1 MLFSHISDTHLGL
14 VQYGSEE
21 REQDVYHVFNQAID
35 ISIKDH
41 VDFVIFAGDIF
52 HVPNPNGTAVVQMA
66 NALKRLKKN
75 NIDSFFI
82 LGDHDISR
90 IRTTPIPYVY
100 HNLEFSRYI
109 GQGNPIEY
117 KGILLVGFDKIRKA
131 EISQFEEKFKAVD
144 KVANNH
150 TGHRILVMH
159 QGITEFNKF
168 AGELQSTDLPK
179 NFTYY
184 AMGHLHD
191 HDIKKFNHL
200 NGPIVYPGSIELTTS
215 EGIKETKKGFLEVD
229 ISGEEARS
237 NWIELDTRKQ
247 FSFKTDYDELAKSI
261 DEISIKIDKMERK
274 PIVEIKIQGENIE
287 TDQIQAQISRL
298 HTQTLRCFWRI
309 TSKEISDSSVFLER
323 PNAIEDEMFRLSINA
338 IGSEPIASF
347 AIKELLPLLAS
358 NQIKEASQI
367 IIENFEK
374 YKKEKEN
381 DHIS

>member
-52 HVPNPNGTAVVQMA
+52 HVPNPNGTAIVQMA
-66 NALKRLKKN
+66 NALKRLKQN

-82 LGDHDISR
+82 LGEHDISR

-100 HNLEFSRYI
+100 HNLEFSKYI
-109 GQGNPIEY
+109 GHGKPIEY
-117 KGILLVGFDKIRKA
+117 KGVLLVGFDKIRKA
-131 EISQFEEKFKAVD
+131 EMPQFEEKFRGVD
-144 KVANNH
+144 EIASNH
-150 TGHRILVMH
+150 TGHKILVMH

-179 NFTYY
+179 KFTYY

-191 HDIKKFNHL
+191 HDIKKFSHL
-200 NGPIVYPGSIELTTS
+200 SGQVAYPGSIELTTS
-215 EGIKETKKGFLEVD
+215 EGIKEIKKGFLEVD
-229 ISGEEARS
+229 ISGEEAIPK
-237 NWIELDTRKQ
+237 WIELDTRQQ
-247 FSFKTDYDELAKSI
+247 FSFKTDYNELEKLI
-261 DEISIKIDKMERK
+261 DEILSKIGKIERK
-274 PIVEIKIQGENIE
+274 PIVEIKIQGDNIE

-309 TSKEISDSSVFLER
+309 ISKEISDSSVFLER
-323 PNAIEDEMFRLSINA
+323 PSMIDDEMLRLSIDA
-338 IGSEPIASF
+338 IGSEQNANF
-347 AIKELLPLLAS
+347 AVKE
-358 NQIKEASQI
+358 
-367 IIENFEK
+367 
-374 YKKEKEN
+374 
-381 DHIS
+381 

>member
-82 LGDHDISR
+82 LGEHDISR

-109 GQGNPIEY
+109 GQGNPIDY

-131 EISQFEEKFKAVD
+131 EISQFEEKFKAID
-144 KVANNH
+144 KIAKNH
-150 TGHRILVMH
+150 TGHKILVMH

-184 AMGHLHD
+184 AMGHLHE
-191 HDIKKFNHL
+191 HDIKQFNHL
-200 NGPIVYPGSIELTTS
+200 NGPIAYPGSIELTTS
-215 EGIKETKKGFLEVD
+215 EGIKEIKKGFLEVD
-229 ISGEEARS
+229 ISGEEAKP

-247 FSFKTDYDELAKSI
+247 FSFKTEYNELTKSI

-287 TDQIQAQISRL
+287 TDHIQAQISRL
-298 HTQTLRCFWRI
+298 HAQTLRCFWKI
-309 TSKEISDSSVFLER
+309 TSKETADSSVFLER
-323 PNAIEDEMFRLSINA
+323 PNTIEDEMVRLSVDA
-338 IGSEPIASF
+338 IGSEQIANF
-347 AIKELLPLLAS
+347 AVKELLPLLAS
-358 NQIKEASQI
+358 DQIKEASQI

-381 DHIS
+381 DHVN

>member
-109 GQGNPIEY
+109 GQGNPIDY

-131 EISQFEEKFKAVD
+131 EISQFEEKFKAID
-144 KVANNH
+144 EVAKKYI
-150 TGHRILVMH
+150 GHKILVMH

-191 HDIKKFNHL
+191 HDIKQFNHL
-200 NGPIVYPGSIELTTS
+200 NGPIAYPGSIELTTS
-215 EGIKETKKGFLEVD
+215 EGIKEIKKGFLEVD
-229 ISGEEARS
+229 ISDEEVKP

-247 FSFKTDYDELAKSI
+247 FSFKTEYNELAKSI

-298 HTQTLRCFWRI
+298 HAQTLRCFWRI
-309 TSKEISDSSVFLER
+309 TSKETSDSSVFLER
-323 PNAIEDEMFRLSINA
+323 PNSIEDEMFRLSVNA
-338 IGSEPIASF
+338 IGSEQIANF
-347 AIKELLPLLAS
+347 AVKELLPLLAS
-358 NQIKEASQI
+358 DQIKEASQI

-381 DHIS
+381 DHVN